1 MKRRIC
7 VRSMFLGAAIML
19 IGLAVGTIVSP
30 PLGAQR
36 NGVFDEIQCTKLTV
50 VDNMGKPAVRL
61 GSYENWGNGVIVY
74 NKQGK
79 GAVRLRSNALGNGVV
94 VYNKQEEPSVVLAS
108 DEESNVIAIVD
119 FVRTSQNMG
128 KSAVVL
134 GSDEESNEVVVY
146 NRQGKEAVKLRSSEL
161 GNAVSLSNKQE
172 EPSVVLVCSEDLG
185 NKVIVANKQR
195 NSTVVELGS
204 TEYGGQVDFYNNQGE
219 RRAMM
224 GVNKYGYGVVDTW
237 DKNGY
242 RQ

>member
-1 MKRRIC
+1 MNHKQKLGY
-7 VRSMFLGAAIML
+7 MALGAGI
-19 IGLAVGTIVSP
+19 LAVGIIIGQVITPGIE
-30 PLGAQR
+30 AQS
-36 NGVFDEIQCTKLTV
+36 NGVFGEIQCTKLTV

-108 DEESNVIAIVD
+108 DEESNVIAVLD

-128 KSAVVL
+128 KWSVIL

-146 NRQGKEAVKLRSSEL
+146 NRQGKEAVKLRSNAL

-172 EPSVVLVCSEDLG
+172 EPSVVLVSSEDLG
-185 NKVIVANKQR
+185 NRVIVANKQR

-224 GVNKYGYGVVDTW
+224 GVNKYGYGVVNTW
-237 DKNGY
+237 DKNGS

>member
-1 MKRRIC
+1 MNYKQKFGY
-7 VRSMFLGAAIML
+7 MALGAGILAIGII
-19 IGLAVGTIVSP
+19 IGQVITPDIE
-30 PLGAQR
+30 AQS

-94 VYNKQEEPSVVLAS
+94 VYNKQGKEA
-108 DEESNVIAIVD
+108 VI
-119 FVRTSQNMG
+119 
-128 KSAVVL
+128 L

-161 GNAVSLSNKQE
+161 GNVVSLSNKQE
-172 EPSVVLVCSEDLG
+172 EPSVVLVSSEDLG
-185 NKVIVANKQR
+185 NRVIVANKQR

-224 GVNKYGYGVVDTW
+224 GVNKYGYGVVNTW
-237 DKNGY
+237 DKNGS